1 MKSLMKRF
9 VALLMIWALQAS
21 MMTPAHADFLDDFF
35 TEAGSQVNVT
45 PAGAYQSAAGTIVT
59 GGNVVLR
66 TQRKDFRPF
75 YITPPSLRMGCGGI
89 DLFLGAF
96 GVASKAEFIAF
107 LRNLGQNATVL
118 AFKLALQAISPEL
131 ESQIKEMADELNKLN
146 QFNMNSCQMADSLT
160 KGPAGQAMK
169 STIQGAKGY
178 LRDLMSVKDEQEAK
192 EATELNA
199 AHSVANA
206 PPEQGTTVDA
216 AGNQI
221 PSPPVRAEANLT
233 WRYLRSSGSDLP
245 REDLELMMSMV
256 GTIILRRDPAAA
268 DDGPLQVETRA
279 PSVKMLEV
287 LGQPNVAST
296 DVRVWTCPDE
306 DCLTPVL
313 APRTIVSFAAR
324 MQAASHNLV
333 NAIRMRDRTAILPS
347 ELMLLQSTSIP
358 LINLISAS
366 TYSNF
371 VTVGLAE
378 VDKWADAAAL
388 ELVTIAMDNTLDSVQ
403 RAALNFKSA
412 TDKSNYEKET
422 REFLE
427 RVRANRAELENVR
440 SHLVSTTA
448 RMGSY
453 VQVLDH
459 FERSMKSGVSRQLQ
473 DNLAFARR

>member
-1 MKSLMKRF
+1 MKNLMKRGI
-9 VALLMIWALQAS
+9 ALLMIWALQAS
-21 MMTPAHADFLDDFF
+21 MITPAHADFLDDFF

-59 GGNVVLR
+59 GGSVVLR

-131 ESQIKEMADELNKLN
+131 EGQIKEMSDELNKLN
-146 QFNMNSCQMADSLT
+146 QFNMNSCQMAQSLT
-160 KGPAGQAMK
+160 NGPAGQAM
-169 STIQGAKGY
+169 TGAIQGAKGY

-192 EATELNA
+192 EATETNA
-199 AHSVANA
+199 ANSIANA
-206 PPEQGTTVDA
+206 PAEQGSTVDA
-216 AGNQI
+216 AGNAV
-221 PSPPVRAEANLT
+221 PTPPVRAEVNLT
-233 WRYLRSSGSDLP
+233 WKYLRTSGSDLP

-256 GTIILRRDPAAA
+256 GTIILRRDPGAA
-268 DDGPLQVETRA
+268 DDVPLQLETRA
-279 PSVKMLEV
+279 PSVKMLDV
-287 LGQPNVAST
+287 LGQPDVSPTAVNVL
-296 DVRVWTCPDE
+296 TCPDE
-306 DCLTPVL
+306 ECLQPVL
-313 APRTIVSFAAR
+313 AARSIVSFSAR
-324 MQAASHNLV
+324 MKTASHNLV
-333 NAIRMRDRTAILPS
+333 NAIRIRDRTAIQPS
-347 ELMLLQSTSIP
+347 ELMLLQATSIP
-358 LINLISAS
+358 IINLIGAS

-371 VTVGLAE
+371 VTVGLTE

-388 ELVTIAMDNTLDSVQ
+388 ELVTITMDNTLDSVQ
-403 RAALNFKSA
+403 RAALNFKSG
-412 TDKSNYEKET
+412 TNKSNYEKET
-422 REFLE
+422 KDFLE
-427 RVRANRAELENVR
+427 RIKTSRAELEAVR
-440 SHLVSTTA
+440 DHLVSTTA

-473 DNLAFARR
+473 ENLAFARR